1 MRNSRGEWSYRE
13 PNSSD
18 NYKFVRNSGAKDWQ
32 FDDKKYVRQEIK
44 WFFIAMASTIAF
56 SCALGFILGW
66 LTGGV

>member
-32 FDDKKYVRQEIK
+32 FKDKNYVRQEIK
-44 WFFIAMASTIAF
+44 WFLIAMISTIAF

-66 LTGGV
+66 LIGGE